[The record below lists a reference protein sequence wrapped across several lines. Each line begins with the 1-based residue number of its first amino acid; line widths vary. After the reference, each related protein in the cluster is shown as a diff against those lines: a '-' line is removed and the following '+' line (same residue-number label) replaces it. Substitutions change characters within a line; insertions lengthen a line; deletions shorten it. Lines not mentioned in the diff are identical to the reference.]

1 MKQIERVQS
10 ELGESIRRPQYVP
23 SLYPDV
29 EAEER
34 SVPPS
39 HYLWIISRH
48 KWRILGFIVAC
59 MIATLIVSLRIRPM
73 YQGTAEVDIDR
84 HAPSGIF
91 GQEASQ
97 LSQLN
102 DSDQFLATQIELIQ
116 SDAVLR
122 PVAARYNLLERERQL
137 ENLDTDKI
145 QRKMNSPVLLK
156 KLKITRPA
164 NTYVLRISYRSP
176 DPRIAADVANAIA
189 QSYLEHTFNIRVRTS
204 AALSKFMEEQLDD
217 LKAKMERSSMAL
229 AQFERELNVI
239 NPEEK
244 TNILSA
250 RLLQLNTEYTNAQ
263 ADRVRKE
270 AAFNS
275 MKNGS
280 MAAAQVSSQGEA
292 LSDLYDR
299 LNTAK
304 QHFAE
309 VSTTYGSNHS
319 EYRKAANALT
329 EVQREL
335 EDTRRNVAQRIET
348 DYRQAMNREQ
358 MLQASVKQTKAEH
371 DQLNARSF
379 EYQQLKREAE
389 ADRGLYGD
397 LERRIK
403 EAGINSGF
411 QNNSIRIADLA
422 RPPYKPVFPKTGL
435 NLLLAF
441 LFSTIIAIGAA
452 ILTDVL
458 DDTVRDPEQVA
469 RALDTAVIGTL
480 PTVKEMKRLIGP
492 ATQKLAVSPSIV
504 TSQQPVNGS
513 GIVPYNGDSRGPA
526 GLPQDPAR
534 EHSDRLG
541 GYGYKGIS
549 SYEESIRTLRNSIL
563 LPDFDRRIKS
573 ILITSAAPG
582 EGKSTTAIH
591 LAIAHAEQGKRTLI
605 VDADLRRPSIH
616 KKLGLSGVT
625 GLSNVLLG
633 DIDWKHA
640 VLKTEHW
647 PDLHVLP
654 AGTASRRASDL
665 IGSMM
670 IDILDE
676 ASKEYDLI
684 LVDAPPLLGF
694 AEAMQIA
701 AAVDGVV
708 VLTRAGQTSR
718 KAVATLL
725 ATLDHLRGN
734 VIGLVLNE
742 VNKNSSNGYYYY
754 GYYRDYYSPKNPT
767 V

>member
-1 MKQIERVQS
+1 
-10 ELGESIRRPQYVP
+10 
-23 SLYPDV
+23 
-29 EAEER
+29 
-34 SVPPS
+34 
-39 HYLWIISRH
+39 
-48 KWRILGFIVAC
+48 
-59 MIATLIVSLRIRPM
+59 MIATFIVSVRIRPM
-73 YQGTAEVDIDR
+73 FQGTAEIDIDR

-137 ENLDTDKI
+137 ENLDIGNI
-145 QRKMNSPVLLK
+145 QRKTNAPVLLK
-156 KLKITRPA
+156 KLKIARPA

-176 DPRIAADVANAIA
+176 DRQIAADVANAIA

-204 AALSKFMEEQLDD
+204 AALSVFMERQLDE

-229 AQFERELNVI
+229 AHFERELNVI

-280 MAAAQVSSQGEA
+280 MAAAQVSTQGEA
-292 LSDLYDR
+292 LGDLYDR
-299 LNTAK
+299 LNAAK

-309 VSTTYGSNHS
+309 VSTTYGANHS
-319 EYRKAANALT
+319 EYRKAANTLA

-335 EDTRRNVAQRIET
+335 EDTLHNVAQRIET

-358 MLQASVKQTKAEH
+358 MLQSSVKQTKAEY

-397 LERRIK
+397 LERRIR
-403 EAGINSGF
+403 EAGINAGF

-441 LFSTIIAIGAA
+441 VFSTIVAIGAA

-469 RALDTAVIGTL
+469 RALDTTVIGTL

-492 ATQKLAVSPSIV
+492 V
-504 TSQQPVNGS
+504 TEPPANGS
-513 GIVPYNGDSRGPA
+513 GVIRYNGHGRSPA
-526 GLPQDPAR
+526 AVPGDAAGER
-534 EHSDRLG
+534 SGNLG
-541 GYGYKGIS
+541 GYGYKGMS

-563 LPDFDRRIKS
+563 LPDFDRRMKS

-591 LAIAHAEQGKRTLI
+591 LAIAHAEQGKKTLI
-605 VDADLRRPSIH
+605 IDADLRRPSIH
-616 KKLGLSGVT
+616 KKLGLNGVT

-633 DIDWKHA
+633 DMDWKHA
-640 VLKTEHW
+640 VVKIQHW
-647 PDLHVLP
+647 PELHVLP
-654 AGTASRRASDL
+654 SGTASRRASDL

-701 AAVDGVV
+701 TAVDGVV

-754 GYYRDYYSPKNPT
+754 GYYRDYYPAKNQPA
-767 V
+767 